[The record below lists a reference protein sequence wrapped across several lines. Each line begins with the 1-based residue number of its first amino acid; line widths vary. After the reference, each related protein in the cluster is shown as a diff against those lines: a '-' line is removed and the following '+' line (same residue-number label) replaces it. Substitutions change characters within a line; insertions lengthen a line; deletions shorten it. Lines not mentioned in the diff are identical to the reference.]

1 MPLFLFE
8 PTFIN
13 RESNIAA
20 VMSGLSSWK
29 ADHQLRI
36 PNLAKA
42 RRQMEGNGIPGP
54 VKKEMSHRDM
64 ALFLKEY
71 KSSGIG
77 GRNMVTQRTFGT
89 LPSGEEVQIYHLEN
103 KSGAFAEVL
112 QFGAILVKLC
122 VPDRDGRLTDVVLG
136 YDDLAG
142 YEVNGCF
149 FGATIGRSGNR
160 IAQSRFTLDGK
171 EIVLTPNEGAN
182 NLHSGP
188 DGFEKKMWTASEISE
203 DKNAVTFSRISPD
216 GENGFPG
223 EFNVS
228 VTYEMTEE
236 NELRIVYGGVCDQTT
251 IANMTNHSYFNLAG
265 EGSGSAMDQ
274 YLTIHAEQY
283 TPVGEGSIP
292 LGENAAV
299 EGTPM
304 DFRKAHKIGD
314 EIEADF
320 EQLKFTGGF
329 DHNYVTDGYNK
340 ASIREIASAWS
351 EKSGIQMDVLTD
363 CPCVQFYAANFVE
376 DEYGKNGHVYNKR
389 EAFCLE
395 TQVEPNA
402 VNVENFHSPIL
413 EAGERYYSE
422 TIYRFSVKK

>member
-1 MPLFLFE
+1 MLTE
-8 PTFIN
+8 PAPIPFK
-13 RESNIAA
+13 ESRTRLKNNNASPVKTEA
-20 VMSGLSSWK
+20 KMSTKEELKKALSEIKKEYSPY
-29 ADHQLRI
+29 LR
-36 PNLAKA
+36 NLAPELKSVSKRIEIKNF
-42 RRQMEGNGIPGP
+42 RRNGKDVTIPEYGAP
-54 VKKEMSHRDM
+54 LGY
-64 ALFLKEY
+64 AFTEY
-71 KSSGIG
+71 K
-77 GRNMVTQRTFGT
+77 T
-89 LPSGEEVQIYHLEN
+89 EVEL
-103 KSGAFAEVL
+103 
-112 QFGAILVKLC
+112 
-122 VPDRDGRLTDVVLG
+122 DG
-136 YDDLAG
+136 
-142 YEVNGCF
+142 F
-149 FGATIGRSGNR
+149 
-160 IAQSRFTLDGK
+160 DGK
-171 EIVLTPNEGAN
+171 EVYLHFGAADYIATVYFNGECVGIHEG
-182 NLHSGP
+182 
-188 DGFEKKMWTASEISE
+188 F
-203 DKNAVTFSRISPD
+203 FSP
-216 GENGFPG
+216 F
-223 EFNVS
+223 EFNVTKA
-228 VTYEMTEE
+228 VKTGK

-274 YLTIHAEQY
+274 YVTIHAEQY

-320 EQLKFTGGF
+320 EQLRITGGY

-340 ASIREIASAWS
+340 ASIREIAEAWS
-351 EKSGIQMDVLTD
+351 EKTGIQMNVLTD
-363 CPCVQFYAANFVE
+363 CPCVQFYAANFVDQE
-376 DEYGKNGHVYNKR
+376 HGKNGHVYNKR

>member
-1 MPLFLFE
+1 
-8 PTFIN
+8 
-13 RESNIAA
+13 
-20 VMSGLSSWK
+20 
-29 ADHQLRI
+29 
-36 PNLAKA
+36 
-42 RRQMEGNGIPGP
+42 MEGNGIPGP

-251 IANMTNHSYFNLAG
+251 IVNMTNHSYFNLAG

-320 EQLKFTGGF
+320 EQLRITGGY

-340 ASIREIASAWS
+340 ASIREIAEAWS
-351 EKSGIQMDVLTD
+351 EKTGIQMNVLTD
-363 CPCVQFYAANFVE
+363 CPCVQFYAANFV
-376 DEYGKNGHVYNKR
+376 DQKHGKNGHVYNKR

>member
-1 MPLFLFE
+1 
-8 PTFIN
+8 
-13 RESNIAA
+13 
-20 VMSGLSSWK
+20 
-29 ADHQLRI
+29 
-36 PNLAKA
+36 
-42 RRQMEGNGIPGP
+42 MEGNGIPGP

-292 LGENAAV
+292 LGENTAV

-320 EQLKFTGGF
+320 EQLRITGGY

-340 ASIREIASAWS
+340 ASIREIAEAWS
-351 EKSGIQMDVLTD
+351 EKTGIQMNVLTD
-363 CPCVQFYAANFVE
+363 CPCVQFYAANFVDQE
-376 DEYGKNGHVYNKR
+376 HGKNGHVYNKR

>member
-1 MPLFLFE
+1 
-8 PTFIN
+8 
-13 RESNIAA
+13 
-20 VMSGLSSWK
+20 
-29 ADHQLRI
+29 
-36 PNLAKA
+36 
-42 RRQMEGNGIPGP
+42 MEGNGIPGP

-274 YLTIHAEQY
+274 YVTIHAEQY

-292 LGENAAV
+292 LGENVAV

-304 DFRKAHKIGD
+304 DFRKAHKNRD

-320 EQLKFTGGF
+320 EQLRITGGY

-340 ASIREIASAWS
+340 ASIREIAEAWS
-351 EKSGIQMDVLTD
+351 EKTGIQMNVLTD
-363 CPCVQFYAANFVE
+363 CPCVQFYAANFVDQE
-376 DEYGKNGHVYNKR
+376 HGKNGHVYNKR

>member
-1 MPLFLFE
+1 
-8 PTFIN
+8 
-13 RESNIAA
+13 
-20 VMSGLSSWK
+20 
-29 ADHQLRI
+29 
-36 PNLAKA
+36 
-42 RRQMEGNGIPGP
+42 MEGNGIPGP

-171 EIVLTPNEGAN
+171 KIVLTPNEGAN

-283 TPVGEGSIP
+283 TPVGEGSSP

-320 EQLKFTGGF
+320 EQLRITGGY

-340 ASIREIASAWS
+340 ASIREIAEAWS
-351 EKSGIQMDVLTD
+351 EKTGIQMNVLTD
-363 CPCVQFYAANFVE
+363 CPCVQFYAANFVDQE
-376 DEYGKNGHVYNKR
+376 HGKNGHVYNKR

>member
-1 MPLFLFE
+1 
-8 PTFIN
+8 
-13 RESNIAA
+13 
-20 VMSGLSSWK
+20 
-29 ADHQLRI
+29 
-36 PNLAKA
+36 
-42 RRQMEGNGIPGP
+42 MEGNGIPGP

-265 EGSGSAMDQ
+265 EGSGSAMNQ

-283 TPVGEGSIP
+283 TPVGEESIP
-292 LGENAAV
+292 LGENAEV

-320 EQLKFTGGF
+320 EQLRITGGY

-340 ASIREIASAWS
+340 ASIREIAEAWS
-351 EKSGIQMDVLTD
+351 EKTGIQMNVLTD
-363 CPCVQFYAANFVE
+363 CPCVQFYAANFVDQE
-376 DEYGKNGHVYNKR
+376 HGKNGHVYNKR

>member
-1 MPLFLFE
+1 
-8 PTFIN
+8 
-13 RESNIAA
+13 
-20 VMSGLSSWK
+20 
-29 ADHQLRI
+29 
-36 PNLAKA
+36 
-42 RRQMEGNGIPGP
+42 MEGNGIPGP

-283 TPVGEGSIP
+283 TPVGEESIP

-320 EQLKFTGGF
+320 EQLRITGGY

-340 ASIREIASAWS
+340 ASIREIAEAWS
-351 EKSGIQMDVLTD
+351 EKTGIQMNVLTD
-363 CPCVQFYAANFVE
+363 CPCVQFYAANFVDQE
-376 DEYGKNGHVYNKR
+376 HGKNGHVYNKR

>member
-1 MPLFLFE
+1 
-8 PTFIN
+8 
-13 RESNIAA
+13 
-20 VMSGLSSWK
+20 
-29 ADHQLRI
+29 
-36 PNLAKA
+36 
-42 RRQMEGNGIPGP
+42 MEGNGIPGP

-236 NELRIVYGGVCDQTT
+236 NELRIVYGGICDQTT

-283 TPVGEGSIP
+283 TPVGEESIP

-320 EQLKFTGGF
+320 EQLRITGGY

-340 ASIREIASAWS
+340 ASIREIAEAWS
-351 EKSGIQMDVLTD
+351 EKTGIQMNVLTD
-363 CPCVQFYAANFVE
+363 CPCVQFYAANFVDQE
-376 DEYGKNGHVYNKR
+376 HGKNGHVYNKR

>member
-1 MPLFLFE
+1 
-8 PTFIN
+8 
-13 RESNIAA
+13 
-20 VMSGLSSWK
+20 
-29 ADHQLRI
+29 
-36 PNLAKA
+36 
-42 RRQMEGNGIPGP
+42 MEGNGIPGP

-71 KSSGIG
+71 KSLGIG

-283 TPVGEGSIP
+283 TLVGEGSIP

-320 EQLKFTGGF
+320 EQLRITGGY

-340 ASIREIASAWS
+340 ASIREIAEAWS
-351 EKSGIQMDVLTD
+351 EKTGIQMNVLTD
-363 CPCVQFYAANFVE
+363 CPCVQFYAANFVDQE
-376 DEYGKNGHVYNKR
+376 HGKNGHVYNKR